1 MKSRSTAA
9 TPAAPRAPSVSSP
22 RGSAQHVRT
31 NAQPPESRRFR
42 RGRVCGEQGAW
53 ACFRDSGINRDAAGD
68 DTGQKEAPREP
79 CAAAAARE
87 GNPRPP
93 ARDGA
98 RGAQRR
104 RGGGRTA
111 AARGGGAHGRGVQR
125 SVHFLFG
132 ARRPPQRCAP
142 GACVRA
148 GPGPRCL
155 SVVPGTAARRRRP
168 PLSSQARASR
178 SRTCARGRATAQL
191 RRGLAFAPPPARP
204 PPLPP
209 GRTAPVPG
217 SGWLTLRPRIV
228 FICQL
233 PPSRQSFHFGTG
245 EGGWFS
251 QSPFL
256 TAPAS
261 PDHLWESGGGAEWVG
276 NVASLRKRRKTLS
289 PSWRRL
295 PRVTRRER
303 ETRTRTASGFLTRHL
318 ASPSEEKDASS
329 ALTPTAIPLGRRAAA
344 RATCS
349 ALPPRGSPHAV
360 SSRGRTVTT
369 SARLGADGRGR
380 AGKGRERTVF
390 QARVTRN

>member
-1 MKSRSTAA
+1 M
-9 TPAAPRAPSVSSP
+9 
-22 RGSAQHVRT
+22 
-31 NAQPPESRRFR
+31 
-42 RGRVCGEQGAW
+42 
-53 ACFRDSGINRDAAGD
+53 
-68 DTGQKEAPREP
+68 
-79 CAAAAARE
+79 
-87 GNPRPP
+87 
-93 ARDGA
+93 
-98 RGAQRR
+98 
-104 RGGGRTA
+104 
-111 AARGGGAHGRGVQR
+111 QR

-155 SVVPGTAARRRRP
+155 SVVPGTAARRRP

-380 AGKGRERTVF
+380 AGTGRERTVF